1 MKREPLHLIVAMAK
15 NRVIGKDGD
24 LPWRVPEDL
33 KFFKTQTLGHAII
46 MGRRTYDSVGYP
58 LPKRTNIVV
67 SRTSV
72 PQPGVITV
80 ASVEEAIRVARE
92 VDPAPYVIGGS
103 RIYADAMPYATHLH
117 VTFIDRDVVGDTFLP
132 EWDTSEWVETSSRIG
147 EEPDVRFVTFER
159 IT

>member
-67 SRTSV
+67 SRTSHGAL
-72 PQPGVITV
+72 PHPTT
-80 ASVEEAIRVARE
+80 
-92 VDPAPYVIGGS
+92 PTGGG
-103 RIYADAMPYATHLH
+103 AA
-117 VTFIDRDVVGDTFLP
+117 
-132 EWDTSEWVETSSRIG
+132 
-147 EEPDVRFVTFER
+147 
-159 IT
+159 